1 MLEGR
6 CYERETVPYKAL
18 DGIVDALSRRLSRM
32 SDAEVGALLPT
43 RSATLAQVFPV
54 LLRIAQVAKEH
65 AALTLTVA
73 PNELRQRAFVAL
85 RELFTRVAVRRPTVV
100 VIDDLQWADD
110 DGLRALAEILRPP
123 DAPPLLLLGT
133 VRIASGEDAGL
144 HRLRT
149 VIPGEPRVIDLAS
162 LGPEEA
168 RELAVAFLKRNE
180 ASDADPDTIANEAG
194 GHPLF
199 VEELARHVARGGSA
213 RDDVKLDDAI
223 WSRIL
228 RLEAPTREMAELV
241 AIAGRPIPQEIAAA
255 AAHIEPAEFNR
266 RAATLRV
273 SNLVRTGGARWADA
287 IEPYHDRVREA
298 VFAQLTSERKRALH
312 EALAIAFEASSHHD
326 PETLATHWREA
337 GNSARAAR
345 YAAAAGDQV
354 SKAFAFDRAAQWYE
368 QALELIPANDPGR
381 RELRI
386 RLGHA
391 LANAG
396 RGALAAPHFEAAA
409 AESPPMEA
417 LELRRRAADQLLRSG
432 RVDEGLE
439 ASRQVLS
446 SIGLRFPQ
454 TRFAA
459 MFAAVFY
466 RLYLAARGLGFKQR
480 ERGQVTAEELA
491 RIDTCMM
498 LAYAL
503 SLIDPL
509 LGVMF
514 QTRALILALRAGE
527 LERVTRSVCVEAAF
541 SGQSGRPAWRRT
553 ERLLNYAQELAR
565 RSGSLEARFYAACGA
580 GAALYCNARCTDA
593 LPLLE
598 LSLELGQDGS
608 TGFVHEQVVAQFFLT
623 NALAPLGRFKELHRR
638 QSEWLR
644 QAIAR
649 GDIYG
654 SVLMRTGNANLVW
667 LMDDRPDVAEEQ
679 AVAAIAEWSKGG
691 FHVAHNNGLLARI
704 HVMLYRDDAAGAD
717 ALARE
722 LHERARASSLWRV
735 QITRLRALQQSCSS
749 ALLMVQ
755 HGLGDR
761 TALLA
766 RASRDAG
773 VIRREGT
780 QWSLPF
786 STLVRAG
793 IAVWSGAQ
801 GEALGGLDAA
811 AREFEAI
818 GMIGYALAAR
828 DRSARLR
835 NDASTAAD
843 VERAAA
849 FFRGEGVVSPE
860 RFIGMLVPGF
870 AVP

>member
-1 MLEGR
+1 
-6 CYERETVPYKAL
+6 
-18 DGIVDALSRRLSRM
+18 
-32 SDAEVGALLPT
+32 
-43 RSATLAQVFPV
+43 
-54 LLRIAQVAKEH
+54 
-65 AALTLTVA
+65 
-73 PNELRQRAFVAL
+73 
-85 RELFTRVAVRRPTVV
+85 
-100 VIDDLQWADD
+100 
-110 DGLRALAEILRPP
+110 
-123 DAPPLLLLGT
+123 
-133 VRIASGEDAGL
+133 
-144 HRLRT
+144 
-149 VIPGEPRVIDLAS
+149 
-162 LGPEEA
+162 
-168 RELAVAFLKRNE
+168 
-180 ASDADPDTIANEAG
+180 
-194 GHPLF
+194 
-199 VEELARHVARGGSA
+199 
-213 RDDVKLDDAI
+213 
-223 WSRIL
+223 
-228 RLEAPTREMAELV
+228 MAELV
-241 AIAGRPIPQEIAAA
+241 AIAGRPIPQEVAAA

-298 VFAQLTSERKRALH
+298 VFAQLGAERKRALH

-368 QALELIPANDPGR
+368 QALELIPAGDPSR

-386 RLGHA
+386 SLGHA

-439 ASRQVLS
+439 ASRQVLA
-446 SIGLRFPQ
+446 SIGLRFPR
-454 TRFAA
+454 TRFTA
-459 MFAAVFY
+459 MVTAVFY
-466 RLYLAARGLGFKQR
+466 RLYLAARGLGFRQR
-480 ERGQVTAEELA
+480 ERAQVTAEELA

-541 SGQSGRPAWRRT
+541 SGQSGRPAWPRT
-553 ERLLNYAQELAR
+553 ERLLDYANELAG

-580 GAALYCNARCTDA
+580 GAALYCNARCMDA
-593 LPLLE
+593 LPQLE

-608 TGFVHEQVVAQFFLT
+608 TGFVHEQVIAQFFLT
-623 NALAPLGRFKELHRR
+623 NVVALLGRFKELRRR
-638 QSEWLR
+638 QSDWLR
-644 QAIAR
+644 EAIAR
-649 GDIYG
+649 GDTYG

-667 LMDDRPDVAEEQ
+667 LMEDRPDVAEEQ
-679 AVAAIAEWSKGG
+679 AVAAIGEWSKGG

-704 HVMLYRDDAAGAD
+704 HAKLYRDDAGGAD

-722 LHERARASSLWRV
+722 LCERARASSLWRV
-735 QITRLRALQQSCSS
+735 QITRLRALQQSCSA
-749 ALLMVQ
+749 ALLMLQ

-766 RASRDAG
+766 RAAHDARE
-773 VIRREGT
+773 IEREGT
-780 QWSLPF
+780 PWSLPL

-793 IAVWSGAQ
+793 IALHSGSRS
-801 GEALGGLDAA
+801 EAMAGLDAA
-811 AREFEAI
+811 GRAYEAI
-818 GMIGYALAAR
+818 GMTGFALATR
-828 DRSARLR
+828 DRVARLR
-835 NDASTAAD
+835 DDATTAGD
-843 VERAAA
+843 IERAVAYL
-849 FFRGEGVVSPE
+849 RNEGVAAPA
-860 RFIGMLVPGF
+860 RFIAMLVPGLV
-870 AVP
+870 ATAPGRAG